1 MIIIIWNYYCN
12 YYLSSIIITSNKPVS
27 TSNYSMREASRTIN
41 RQYVIEVSINSNRTG
56 EDRKSTKYQVASMQ
70 HKNAATDKLKYL
82 S

>member
-1 MIIIIWNYYCN
+1 
-12 YYLSSIIITSNKPVS
+12 
-27 TSNYSMREASRTIN
+27 MREASRTIN